1 MPEWHR
7 VCINYKQ
14 HAGAGLY
21 FDICS
26 RVHNVV
32 KKIFAGYFMSFHS
45 KQSGFTLIEMM
56 IVIAIMAIF
65 AGIAIPNYLAWL
77 PKSRLNGAARQVMG
91 DLMAARMK
99 AVSQNCDVGLAFV
112 ADDAE
117 YKIWTDSNNDDT
129 IDSGEEITKDIHSD
143 YYDVTISTTK
153 KIEFHSRGTANPYGT
168 IALTS
173 SNSTNSKNVNVRIT
187 GRVMIE

>member
-1 MPEWHR
+1 
-7 VCINYKQ
+7 
-14 HAGAGLY
+14 
-21 FDICS
+21 
-26 RVHNVV
+26 
-32 KKIFAGYFMSFHS
+32 MSFHS

-99 AVSQNCDVGLAFV
+99 AVSLACDVRLAF
-112 ADDAE
+112 APGDAE
-117 YKIWTDSNNDDT
+117 YKIWTDSNKNDT
-129 IDSGEEITKDIHSD
+129 IDSGEESTKDIHSD
-143 YYDVTISTTK
+143 YYDVTISTTISTTK
-153 KIEFHSRGTANPYGT
+153 NIEFHSRGTANPYND
-168 IALTS
+168 IEL
-173 SNSTNSKNVNVRIT
+173 TNSAGSKKVKVYTT